1 MSNYPKYLLGSV
13 IGAMGDFVVPPETA
27 EEAGDGRL
35 SMQEGWGILNQT
47 PLPDGGIAPFREDMN
62 GLAYLLSQFL
72 VWQQQ
77 GGLMNYTSS
86 LNYEVGNEILS
97 DGKKWKCVAENGP
110 GTTAGVNSPA
120 PGSDYWKRADQSRYA
135 GEVVPFYNVTLGG
148 SDGRRPI
155 FWGET
160 EPDEGWVLCDG
171 GSDGQGGNVPNL
183 IGKSIEGS
191 NTQDAGG
198 SSGGVTVST
207 SGLPVGAILLMAGT
221 LSDPNGEY
229 VPATASQS
237 LDIASYQEAYASL
250 GTTWGTGESGKF
262 LTPSFNGRWLKMSG
276 SDTLGELLSP
286 GVPNI
291 VGTFNGPEKAD
302 YGYIATGAFY
312 NTGKTGCGTNET
324 DYDNIVFGFDA
335 SKCDQI
341 YGASDEVQP
350 RSAVVDAYVHVKTTS
365 TSGVAQTGLRY
376 KLAYF
381 IKLPD

>member
-1 MSNYPKYLLGSV
+1 MSNYPKYLLGSI
-13 IGAMGDFVVPPETA
+13 IGAKGDFVVPPETA

-35 SMQEGWGILNQT
+35 SMQEGWTLINQT
-47 PLPDGGIAPFREDMN
+47 PLKEGGIAPFREDMN

-110 GTTAGVNSPA
+110 GTTAGVKAPG

-276 SDTLGELLSP
+276 ENTLG
-286 GVPNI
+286 
-291 VGTFNGPEKAD
+291 
-302 YGYIATGAFY
+302 
-312 NTGKTGCGTNET
+312 TNLEA
-324 DYDNIVFGFDA
+324 GLPDA
-335 SKCDQI
+335 SGYFGTISYSGIGGCFKGGGYQGVRGTSGSIGQPVDFKLS
-341 YGASDEVQP
+341 YGNPIFGTSEDVQP
-350 RSAVVDAYVHVKTTS
+350 RSSVVDAYVHVKAS
-365 TSGVAQTGLRY
+365 GTSGSTTTGARY
-376 KLAYF
+376 KMAYF
-381 IKLPD
+381 VKLPD

>member
-110 GTTAGVNSPA
+110 GTSAGVKSPA

-171 GSDGQGGNVPNL
+171 GSDGQGGNVPDL

-276 SDTLGELLSP
+276 ENTLG
-286 GVPNI
+286 
-291 VGTFNGPEKAD
+291 
-302 YGYIATGAFY
+302 
-312 NTGKTGCGTNET
+312 TNLEA
-324 DYDNIVFGFDA
+324 GLPDA
-335 SKCDQI
+335 SGYFGTISYSGIGGCFKGGGYQGVRGESGSIGQPVDFKLS
-341 YGASDEVQP
+341 YGNPIFGTSEDVQP
-350 RSAVVDAYVHVKTTS
+350 RSSVVDAYVHVKAS
-365 TSGVAQTGLRY
+365 GTSGSTTTGARY
-376 KLAYF
+376 KMAYF
-381 IKLPD
+381 VKLPD

>member
-1 MSNYPKYLLGSV
+1 MSNYPKYLLGSI
-13 IGAMGDFVVPPETA
+13 IGAKGDFVVPPETA

-35 SMQEGWGILNQT
+35 SMQEGWTLINQT
-47 PLPDGGIAPFREDMN
+47 PLKEGGIAPFREDMN

-110 GTTAGVNSPA
+110 GTTAGVKSPA
-120 PGSDYWKRADQSRYA
+120 PGSDYWKHADQSRYA

-276 SDTLGELLSP
+276 ENTLG
-286 GVPNI
+286 
-291 VGTFNGPEKAD
+291 
-302 YGYIATGAFY
+302 
-312 NTGKTGCGTNET
+312 TNLEA
-324 DYDNIVFGFDA
+324 GLPDA
-335 SKCDQI
+335 SGHFGTISYSGIGGCFKGGGYQGVRGTSGGIGQPVDFKLS
-341 YGASDEVQP
+341 YGNPIFGTSEDVQP
-350 RSAVVDAYVHVKTTS
+350 RSSVVDAYVHVKAS
-365 TSGVAQTGLRY
+365 GTSGSTTTGARY
-376 KLAYF
+376 KMAYF
-381 IKLPD
+381 VKLPD

>member
-1 MSNYPKYLLGSV
+1 MSNYPKYLLSSV

-35 SMQEGWGILNQT
+35 STQEGWGLLNQT
-47 PLPDGGIAPFREDMN
+47 PLEDGGIAPFREDMN
-62 GLAYLLSQFL
+62 GLAYLLSQFV

-110 GTTAGVNSPA
+110 GTSAGVKSPA

-229 VPATASQS
+229 VSAKASKS
-237 LDIASYQEAYASL
+237 LDITIYQEAYASL

-262 LTPSFNGRWLKMSG
+262 LTPSFNSRWLKMSG
-276 SDTLGELLSP
+276 VEAL
-286 GVPNI
+286 
-291 VGTFNGPEKAD
+291 
-302 YGYIATGAFY
+302 
-312 NTGKTGCGTNET
+312 GTNLEPGLP
-324 DYDNIVFGFDA
+324 DAAGHFGTISYSGIGGCFKGGGYQGVRGTSGSIGQPVDFKL
-335 SKCDQI
+335 S
-341 YGASDEVQP
+341 YGNPIFGTSEDVQP
-350 RSAVVDAYVHVKTTS
+350 RSSVVDAYVHVKAS
-365 TSGVAQTGLRY
+365 GTSGSTTTGARY
-376 KLAYF
+376 KMAYF
-381 IKLPD
+381 VKLPD

>member
-1 MSNYPKYLLGSV
+1 MSNYPKYLLGSI
-13 IGAMGDFVVPPETA
+13 IGAKGDFVVPPETA

-35 SMQEGWGILNQT
+35 SMQEGWTLINQT
-47 PLPDGGIAPFREDMN
+47 PLEEGGIAPFREDMN

-110 GTTAGVNSPA
+110 GTTAGVKAPA

-191 NTQDAGG
+191 STQDAGG

-276 SDTLGELLSP
+276 ENTLGTKLEAGLP
-286 GVPNI
+286 
-291 VGTFNGPEKAD
+291 
-302 YGYIATGAFY
+302 
-312 NTGKTGCGTNET
+312 
-324 DYDNIVFGFDA
+324 DA
-335 SKCDQI
+335 SGYFGTISYSDIGGCFKGSAYQGVRGSSGSIGQSVDFKLS
-341 YGASDEVQP
+341 YGNPIFGTSEDVQP
-350 RSAVVDAYVHVKTTS
+350 RSSVVDAYVHVKAS
-365 TSGVAQTGLRY
+365 GTSGSTTTGARY
-376 KLAYF
+376 KMAYF
-381 IKLPD
+381 VKLPD

>member
-1 MSNYPKYLLGSV
+1 MSNYPKYLLSSV

-35 SMQEGWGILNQT
+35 STQEGWGLLNQT
-47 PLPDGGIAPFREDMN
+47 PLEDGGIAPFREDMN
-62 GLAYLLSQFL
+62 GLAYLLSQFV

-110 GTTAGVNSPA
+110 STSAGVKSPA

-229 VPATASQS
+229 VSAKASQS

-250 GTTWGTGESGKF
+250 GATWGTGESGKF

-276 SDTLGELLSP
+276 VEAL
-286 GVPNI
+286 
-291 VGTFNGPEKAD
+291 
-302 YGYIATGAFY
+302 
-312 NTGKTGCGTNET
+312 GTNLEPGLP
-324 DYDNIVFGFDA
+324 DAAGHFGTISYSGIGGCFKGGGYQGVRGTSGSIGQPVDFKL
-335 SKCDQI
+335 S
-341 YGASDEVQP
+341 YGNPIFGTSEDVQP
-350 RSAVVDAYVHVKTTS
+350 RSSVVDAYVHVKAS
-365 TSGVAQTGLRY
+365 GTSGSTTTGARY
-376 KLAYF
+376 KMAYF
-381 IKLPD
+381 VKLPD

>member
-35 SMQEGWGILNQT
+35 SMQEGWTLINQT
-47 PLPDGGIAPFREDMN
+47 PLEEGGIAPFREDMN
-62 GLAYLLSQFL
+62 GLAYLVSQFL

-110 GTTAGVNSPA
+110 GTTAGVKAPG

-276 SDTLGELLSP
+276 ENTLG
-286 GVPNI
+286 
-291 VGTFNGPEKAD
+291 
-302 YGYIATGAFY
+302 
-312 NTGKTGCGTNET
+312 TNLEA
-324 DYDNIVFGFDA
+324 GLPDA
-335 SKCDQI
+335 SGYFGTISYSGIGGCFKGGGYQGVRGTSGGIGQPVDFKLS
-341 YGASDEVQP
+341 YGNPIFGTSEDVQP
-350 RSAVVDAYVHVKTTS
+350 RSSVVDAYVHVKAS
-365 TSGVAQTGLRY
+365 GTSGSTTTGARY
-376 KLAYF
+376 KMAYF
-381 IKLPD
+381 VKLPD

>member
-1 MSNYPKYLLGSV
+1 MSNYPKYLLSSV

-35 SMQEGWGILNQT
+35 STQEGWGLLNQT
-47 PLPDGGIAPFREDMN
+47 PLEDGGIAPFREDMN
-62 GLAYLLSQFL
+62 GLAYLLSQFV

-110 GTTAGVNSPA
+110 GTSAGVKSPA

-229 VPATASQS
+229 VSAKASQS
-237 LDIASYQEAYASL
+237 LDITSYQEAYASL

-276 SDTLGELLSP
+276 VEAL
-286 GVPNI
+286 
-291 VGTFNGPEKAD
+291 
-302 YGYIATGAFY
+302 
-312 NTGKTGCGTNET
+312 GTNLEPGLP
-324 DYDNIVFGFDA
+324 DAAGHFGTISYSGIGGCFKGGGYQGVRGTSGSIGQPVDFKL
-335 SKCDQI
+335 S
-341 YGASDEVQP
+341 YGNPIFGTSEDVQP
-350 RSAVVDAYVHVKTTS
+350 RSSVVDAYVHVKAS
-365 TSGVAQTGLRY
+365 GTSGSTTTGARY
-376 KLAYF
+376 KMAYF
-381 IKLPD
+381 VKLPD

>member
-1 MSNYPKYLLGSV
+1 MSNYPKYLLSSV

-35 SMQEGWGILNQT
+35 STQEGWGLLNQT
-47 PLPDGGIAPFREDMN
+47 PLEDGGIAPFREDMN
-62 GLAYLLSQFL
+62 GLAYLLSQFV

-110 GTTAGVNSPA
+110 GTSAGVKSPA

-229 VPATASQS
+229 VSAKASQS

-250 GTTWGTGESGKF
+250 GATWGTGESGKF

-276 SDTLGELLSP
+276 VEAL
-286 GVPNI
+286 
-291 VGTFNGPEKAD
+291 
-302 YGYIATGAFY
+302 
-312 NTGKTGCGTNET
+312 GTNLEPGLP
-324 DYDNIVFGFDA
+324 DAAGHFGTISYSGIGGCFKGGGYQGVRGTSGSIGQPVDFKL
-335 SKCDQI
+335 S
-341 YGASDEVQP
+341 YGNPIFGTSEDVQP
-350 RSAVVDAYVHVKTTS
+350 RSSVVDAYVHVKAS
-365 TSGVAQTGLRY
+365 GTSGSTTTGARY
-376 KLAYF
+376 KMAYF
-381 IKLPD
+381 VKLPD

>member
-1 MSNYPKYLLGSV
+1 MSNYPKYLLSSV

-35 SMQEGWGILNQT
+35 STQEGWGLLNQT
-47 PLPDGGIAPFREDMN
+47 PLEDGGIAPFREDMN
-62 GLAYLLSQFL
+62 GLAYLLSQFV

-110 GTTAGVNSPA
+110 GTSAGVKSPA

-207 SGLPVGAILLMAGT
+207 SGLPVGAILLMAGA

-229 VPATASQS
+229 VSAKASQS
-237 LDIASYQEAYASL
+237 LDITSYQEAYASL

-262 LTPSFNGRWLKMSG
+262 LTPSFNSRWLKMSG
-276 SDTLGELLSP
+276 ENTLGANLEP
-286 GVPNI
+286 GLP
-291 VGTFNGPEKAD
+291 
-302 YGYIATGAFY
+302 
-312 NTGKTGCGTNET
+312 
-324 DYDNIVFGFDA
+324 DA
-335 SKCDQI
+335 SGYFGTISYSGIGGCFKGGGYQGVRGTSGSIGQPVDFKLS
-341 YGASDEVQP
+341 YGNPIFGRSEDVQP
-350 RSAVVDAYVHVKTTS
+350 RSSVVDAYVHVKAS
-365 TSGVAQTGLRY
+365 GTSGSTTTGARY
-376 KLAYF
+376 KMAYF
-381 IKLPD
+381 VKLPD

>member
-1 MSNYPKYLLGSV
+1 MSNYPKYLLSSV
-13 IGAMGDFVVPPETA
+13 IGAMGDFVIPPETA

-35 SMQEGWGILNQT
+35 STQEGWGLLNQT
-47 PLPDGGIAPFREDMN
+47 PLEDGGIAPFREDMN
-62 GLAYLLSQFL
+62 GLAYLLSQFV

-110 GTTAGVNSPA
+110 GTSAGVKSPA

-229 VPATASQS
+229 VSAKASQS
-237 LDIASYQEAYASL
+237 LDITSCQEAYASL

-276 SDTLGELLSP
+276 ENTLGTNLDPGLPDAAGYFGTISYSSIGGCFKGGGYQGVRGTSGSIGQPVDFKLSYGNP
-286 GVPNI
+286 I
-291 VGTFNGPEKAD
+291 FGTSED
-302 YGYIATGAFY
+302 
-312 NTGKTGCGTNET
+312 
-324 DYDNIVFGFDA
+324 
-335 SKCDQI
+335 
-341 YGASDEVQP
+341 VQP
-350 RSAVVDAYVHVKTTS
+350 RSSVVDAYVHVKAS
-365 TSGVAQTGLRY
+365 GTSGSTTTGARY
-376 KLAYF
+376 KMAYF
-381 IKLPD
+381 VKLPD

>member
-1 MSNYPKYLLGSV
+1 MSNYPKYLLSSV

-35 SMQEGWGILNQT
+35 STQEGWGLLNQT
-47 PLPDGGIAPFREDMN
+47 PLEDGGIAPFREDMN
-62 GLAYLLSQFL
+62 GLAYLLSQFV

-110 GTTAGVNSPA
+110 GTSAGVKSPA

-229 VPATASQS
+229 VSAKASQS
-237 LDIASYQEAYASL
+237 LDITSYQEAYASL

-276 SDTLGELLSP
+276 ENTLG
-286 GVPNI
+286 
-291 VGTFNGPEKAD
+291 
-302 YGYIATGAFY
+302 
-312 NTGKTGCGTNET
+312 TNLEA
-324 DYDNIVFGFDA
+324 GLPDA
-335 SKCDQI
+335 SGYFGTISYSGIGGCFKGGGYQGVRGTSGGIGQPVDFKLS
-341 YGASDEVQP
+341 YGNPIFGTSEDVQP
-350 RSAVVDAYVHVKTTS
+350 RSSVVDAYVHVKAS
-365 TSGVAQTGLRY
+365 GTSGSTTTGARY
-376 KLAYF
+376 KMAYF
-381 IKLPD
+381 VKLPD

>member
-1 MSNYPKYLLGSV
+1 MSNYPKYLLGSI
-13 IGAMGDFVVPPETA
+13 IGAKGDFVVPPETA

-35 SMQEGWGILNQT
+35 SMQEGWTLINQT
-47 PLPDGGIAPFREDMN
+47 PLKEGGIAPSREDMN

-110 GTTAGVNSPA
+110 GTTAGVKSPA

-276 SDTLGELLSP
+276 ENTLG
-286 GVPNI
+286 
-291 VGTFNGPEKAD
+291 
-302 YGYIATGAFY
+302 
-312 NTGKTGCGTNET
+312 TNLEA
-324 DYDNIVFGFDA
+324 GLPDA
-335 SKCDQI
+335 SGYFGTISYSGIGGCFKGGGYQGVRGSSGGIGQPVDFKLS
-341 YGASDEVQP
+341 YGNPIFGTSEDVQP
-350 RSAVVDAYVHVKTTS
+350 RSSVVDAYVHVKAS
-365 TSGVAQTGLRY
+365 GTSGSTTTGARY
-376 KLAYF
+376 KMAYF
-381 IKLPD
+381 VKLPD